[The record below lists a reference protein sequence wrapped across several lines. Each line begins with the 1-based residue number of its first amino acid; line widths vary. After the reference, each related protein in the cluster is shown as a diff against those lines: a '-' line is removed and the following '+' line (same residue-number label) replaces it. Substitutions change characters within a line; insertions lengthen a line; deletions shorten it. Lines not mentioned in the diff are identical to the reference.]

1 MTKDLKRFFPR
12 MLGVRL
18 VLSEIKRFFAKFTL
32 NEVNVLRMTTSEGM
46 TEELETLWN
55 ILFC

>member
-1 MTKDLKRFFPR
+1 MTKDL
-12 MLGVRL
+12 
-18 VLSEIKRFFAKFTL
+18 KRFFAKFTL